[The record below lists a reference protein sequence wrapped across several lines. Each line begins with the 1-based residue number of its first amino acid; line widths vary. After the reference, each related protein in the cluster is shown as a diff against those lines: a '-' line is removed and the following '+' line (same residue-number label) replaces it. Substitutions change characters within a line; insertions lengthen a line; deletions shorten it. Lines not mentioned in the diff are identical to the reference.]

1 MTQQECFR
9 HPKTMHTLIDFLA
22 KPSVYLPLLIS
33 LFAGVVSWRALRT
46 TQRLNR
52 AKFLYDLHQDFF
64 VKPSYWAMRDA
75 LDGADGNDVL
85 LVAIAHESN
94 ELVQFLKFFE
104 LVAYFEVTGQ
114 LKPEDVDALLGYYLG
129 CFRHHF
135 ALCAYITKE
144 GNSFGNLKKLLDRR
158 DGEHR

>member
-1 MTQQECFR
+1 M
-9 HPKTMHTLIDFLA
+9 HPLLDFLS
-22 KPSVYLPLLIS
+22 KPAVYLPLVIS
-33 LFAGVVSWRALRT
+33 LGAGVVSWRALRT

-64 VKPSYWAMRDA
+64 VKPSYWVMRDA
-75 LDGADGNDVL
+75 LDGAADNPILTD
-85 LVAIAHESN
+85 AIDRESN
-94 ELVQFLKFFE
+94 ELVQFLNFFE

-135 ALCAYITKE
+135 ALCTYINKD
-144 GNSFGNLKKLLDRR
+144 GNSFGNLNKLLHRR
-158 DGEHR
+158 TREKS

>member
-1 MTQQECFR
+1 MQ
-9 HPKTMHTLIDFLA
+9 TLVDFLA
-22 KPSVYLPLLIS
+22 KPAVYLPLLIS
-33 LFAGVVSWRALRT
+33 LFAGVISWRALRT

-75 LDGADGNDVL
+75 LDAEADNAVL
-85 LVAIAHESN
+85 TEAIARESN
-94 ELVQFLKFFE
+94 ELAQFLNFFE

-135 ALCAYITKE
+135 ALCAYIRKE
-144 GNSFGNLKKLLDRR
+144 GNSFGNLNKLLDRR
-158 DGEHR
+158 DRERR